1 MKPALFC
8 LLFVAQLVCFPAFAR
23 KPAKT
28 ITITHHRTL
37 ETIMILRA
45 ISPDDY
51 FLSRVKPESI
61 GRPMIYKAR
70 GYFNVYKDH
79 PAVTETQRLMD
90 EAKDIGGQLFQGVL
104 YAEELPGT
112 AIKEDLADPMWEGK
126 EGVLKNYMRL
136 LGDFY
141 TKANVAAFLKD
152 NESFYTGAAKEASK
166 YVNSSVIAAME
177 DYTGKT
183 NKAYFM
189 YLLPMSPHGW
199 GFSATTGTKGAYIQH
214 AIISPVQNIKWDGI
228 SPLTEF
234 GFDGNEAADHYRE
247 LVVHEYMHSFI
258 TNTIMHDSFRAAIN
272 KYDSL
277 FTPALDS
284 AMAEQAYA
292 QWWDFVNEYLVRLG
306 HIRVTATYDTAQAR
320 AMKELNAKEY
330 KFVLLDEGER
340 LMRQYESNRKKY
352 KTIDAFLPVMV
363 GAFSNYSR
371 AGIDKELHC
380 TE

>member
-1 MKPALFC
+1 MKPALFS

-104 YAEELPGT
+104 YA
-112 AIKEDLADPMWEGK
+112 
-126 EGVLKNYMRL
+126 
-136 LGDFY
+136 
-141 TKANVAAFLKD
+141 
-152 NESFYTGAAKEASK
+152 EASK

>member
-1 MKPALFC
+1 MKPAVFI
-8 LLFVAQLVCFPAFAR
+8 LLVALHICSTFAYAR
-23 KPAKT
+23 KASKT

-51 FLSRVKPESI
+51 FLSRVKPESK
-61 GRPMIYKAR
+61 GRPLIYKAR
-70 GYFNVYKDH
+70 AYFDAHKDH
-79 PAVTETQRLMD
+79 PAVAETQRLMD

-104 YAEELPGT
+104 YAEELPAI
-112 AIKEDLADPMWEGK
+112 AIKEDLADPMWKGK
-126 EGVLKNYMRL
+126 EAVLKNYMQL

-141 TKANVAAFLKD
+141 AKANVGAFLKE
-152 NESFYTGAAKEASK
+152 NEGFYSSASKEASK
-166 YVNSSVIAAME
+166 YVNSDVIAAME
-177 DYTGKT
+177 SYTGKT

-199 GFSATTGTKGAYIQH
+199 GFSATTGKKDEYVQH
-214 AIISPVQNIKWDGI
+214 AIISPVRNIKWDGV
-228 SPLTEF
+228 SALTEF
-234 GFDGNEAADHYRE
+234 GFDGEEATEHYRE

-258 TNTIMHDSFRAAIN
+258 TNVIMHDSFRSAIN

-292 QWWDFVNEYLVRLG
+292 HWWDFVNEYFVRLG

-320 AMKELNAKEY
+320 EMKELNAKEY
-330 KFVLLDEGER
+330 KFVLLNEGEE
-340 LMRQYESNRKKY
+340 LMKQYERNRKKF
-352 KTIDAFLPVMV
+352 KTIDEFLPAMV
-363 GAFSNYSR
+363 SAFSVYSR
-371 AGIDKELHC
+371 ADIDKQLRR